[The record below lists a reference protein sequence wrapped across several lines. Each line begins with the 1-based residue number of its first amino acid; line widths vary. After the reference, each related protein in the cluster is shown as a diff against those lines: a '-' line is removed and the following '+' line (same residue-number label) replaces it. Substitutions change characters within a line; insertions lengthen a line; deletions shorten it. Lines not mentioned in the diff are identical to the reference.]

1 MSQDA
6 RVSSCV
12 LGGEVRACRLRNRLL
27 RIRNILHRVQFQD
40 CFLGGL
46 WCVERSRLADI
57 VEIRRNRH
65 VAPAVRIHDEAHG
78 AWPFADD
85 RLRVNRK
92 VLWDRIASD
101 PDKVALARALIER
114 VPLWG
119 WGEAVL
125 SAASKAAFDD
135 LTKWRQISPRGAR
148 DAIWFISEVSDA
160 SMKLPFLS
168 ALAPSMS
175 TVIITRLNQNR
186 HLKPFVRKVMRFD
199 VLHPFQALS
208 RMQRTSRVM
217 FVRWPYPSSD
227 LLLLGSRPEM
237 FSIPPSSLSGCLIAR
252 MVTSSRNEQLVD
264 LYAWSACHRA
274 PLPHFVT
281 AMRTH
286 SPFAAHH
293 KSGSYRGFIYRAF
306 DADGPADRDPSYFEA
321 LKLLQCNAM

>member
-1 MSQDA
+1 M
-6 RVSSCV
+6 V
-12 LGGEVRACRLRNRLL
+12 LLPAAK
-27 RIRNILHRVQFQD
+27 
-40 CFLGGL
+40 
-46 WCVERSRLADI
+46 VEGATGPRPRRLAGHAG
-57 VEIRRNRH
+57 VL
-65 VAPAVRIHDEAHG
+65 AVRYRLARGPNAGGAVDGAHG
-78 AWPFADD
+78 AWLIADD

-135 LTKWRQISPRGAR
+135 LTKWRQIFPRGAR

-217 FVRWPYPSSD
+217 F
-227 LLLLGSRPEM
+227 
-237 FSIPPSSLSGCLIAR
+237 
-252 MVTSSRNEQLVD
+252 
-264 LYAWSACHRA
+264 AC
-274 PLPHFVT
+274 VG
-281 AMRTH
+281 RTH
-286 SPFAAHH
+286 PATSFCSVAGLNVLYTAVV
-293 KSGSYRGFIYRAF
+293 FVWLF
-306 DADGPADRDPSYFEA
+306 DRTDGDQLTKRTASRLVRLVGMS
-321 LKLLQCNAM
+321 